1 MTKRLVRSNCYC
13 CQARM
18 SSKVLSRVNNYLSS
32 KLDQLEGLHLTAHT
46 MSNLTRSYYDHQIK
60 GMEKIPSNKAA
71 ILVYY
76 HGVIPVDYVALVS
89 RLYIRDGRLVNSI
102 VHRRE
107 IFPHSQSDRY
117 ENQSKLYNC
126 HKLDIIG
133 SLARAI
139 G

>member
-1 MTKRLVRSNCYC
+1 MT
-13 CQARM
+13 
-18 SSKVLSRVNNYLSS
+18 RVNNYLSS
-32 KLDQLEGLHLTAHT
+32 KLDQLEGLDLTAHT
-46 MSNLTRSYYDHQIK
+46 LANITRSYYDHQIQ

-76 HGVIPVDYVALVS
+76 HGVIPVDYMALVS

>member
-1 MTKRLVRSNCYC
+1 MFKLQFKFIFLLYKRRAIKQQRVPSSPSLHDRN
-13 CQARM
+13 RNTM
-18 SSKVLSRVNNYLSS
+18 SSEVIKRVNNYLSN
-32 KLDQLEGLHLTAHT
+32 KLGQLEGLDLTAHT
-46 MSNLTRSYYDHQIK
+46 LTNITRSYYDHQIK

-107 IFPHSQSDRY
+107 I
-117 ENQSKLYNC
+117 
-126 HKLDIIG
+126 
-133 SLARAI
+133 
-139 G
+139 